1 MAYKVI
7 QAFTDLKDGDK
18 VYRVGD
24 IYEGEDPERINDLLA
39 NDNKGRHMSLKGK
52 PLIALYGKTP
62 ETPEVPEDEAP
73 ETPPET
79 SEDEVPETP
88 PETSEDEVKAPKKG
102 KK

>member
-24 IYEGEDPERINDLLA
+24 IYEGEDPKRIKDLLA
-39 NDNKGRHMSLKGK
+39 NDNKGRHTSLKDK
-52 PLIALYGKTP
+52 PLIALDGKTP
-62 ETPEVPEDEAP
+62 EAP
-73 ETPPET
+73 ETPDVQVIP
-79 SEDEVPETP
+79 EDEASETP
-88 PETSEDEVKAPKKG
+88 EDEVKAPKKG

>member
-24 IYEGEDPERINDLLA
+24 IYEGEDPKRIKDLLA
-39 NDNKGRHMSLKGK
+39 NDNEGRHTSLKDK
-52 PLIALYGKTP
+52 PLIALDGKTP

-79 SEDEVPETP
+79 P
-88 PETSEDEVKAPKKG
+88 EDEVKATKKG

>member
-1 MAYKVI
+1 MTYKVV

-24 IYEGEDPERINDLLA
+24 IYEGEDPKRIKDLLSK
-39 NDNKGRHMSLKGK
+39 DNKGRHDSLKGK
-52 PLIALYGKTP
+52 PLIEPDGEQTEAP

-79 SEDEVPETP
+79 P
-88 PETSEDEVKAPKKG
+88 EDEVKATKKG

>member
-1 MAYKVI
+1 MAYKVV

-24 IYEGEDPERINDLLA
+24 IYEGEDPKRIKDLLA
-39 NDNKGRHMSLKGK
+39 NDNEGRHASLKDK
-52 PLIALYGKTP
+52 PLIALDGKTPEAP

-79 SEDEVPETP
+79 P
-88 PETSEDEVKAPKKG
+88 EDEVKATKKG

>member
-1 MAYKVI
+1 MAYKVV

-24 IYEGEDPERINDLLA
+24 IYEGEDPKRIKDLLA
-39 NDNKGRHMSLKGK
+39 NDNEGRHTSLKDK

-62 ETPEVPEDEAP
+62 ETPEVPEDEAS
-73 ETPPET
+73 ETP
-79 SEDEVPETP
+79 
-88 PETSEDEVKAPKKG
+88 EDEVKAPKKG